1 MNLLAKLLKS
11 AWAGLSRGKEG
22 RHASARF
29 PGQSRRDDTPDAVPA
44 EDLFNIGQ
52 EHLNAGDLMAAER
65 RFRAVIEGAPE
76 FVDAHFYLGVTLVRQ
91 LRHGEATD
99 CFALATRF
107 RPDFAEAH
115 FQLGLAELRLER
127 FDDAIES
134 YQKVIELKPDYADA
148 HCNLGLL
155 LYKHLEELDSAEAH
169 LRRALEL
176 KPESIEA
183 QTNLAMVL
191 DHRGETDA
199 AVALYDRILQDRP
212 DDNEVRLNRSLI
224 RLARGDYLGGW
235 PGYEARH
242 ALQLR
247 REFPFPEWDGSSLNG
262 RTILVH
268 AEQGLGDEIMFASCL
283 GEILEQAE
291 HCVVECH
298 RKLEKLF
305 RRSYPAATVH
315 GALQTD
321 ADMTWLDR
329 MPNIHCK
336 VGIGSLPLRFRTSR
350 AEFPEHTGYLKPDP
364 VRVEYWRA
372 RLAGLG
378 SGPKIGISWR
388 GGARKTRRHA
398 RSIPLEQWGP
408 LLTLP
413 GVHFVSLQ
421 YGDCQGEIDAVRDA
435 SSARVHHWAEA
446 IDDYDETAALVT
458 ALDLVISVQTA
469 IVHLG
474 GALGKPVWGLVS
486 SRPEWRYQEAG
497 DSVPWYPSVRLIRQP
512 TPDDWQSVINEV
524 RRRLERWHA

>member
-1 MNLLAKLLKS
+1 MNLLIKLLKS
-11 AWAGLSRGKEG
+11 AWARRSRGKEEG
-22 RHASARF
+22 AAAARSR
-29 PGQSRRDDTPDAVPA
+29 GQSKLDDTKDAVLA
-44 EDLFNIGQ
+44 EELCNIGL
-52 EHLNAGDLMAAER
+52 ERLNAGEFMAAER
-65 RFRAVIEGAPE
+65 QFRAAIERTPN
-76 FVDAHFYLGVTLVRQ
+76 FVDAHFYLGVTLARQ

-99 CFALATRF
+99 FFVLAIQD

-115 FQLGLAELRLER
+115 FQLGLSELRLER

-134 YQKVIELKPDYADA
+134 YQTVIELKPDYADA
-148 HCNLGLL
+148 HANLGLL

-199 AVALYDRILQDRP
+199 AVALYDRILRDRP

-224 RLARGDYLGGW
+224 RLARGDYAGGW

-247 REFPFPEWDGSSLNG
+247 RDFPFPEWDGSSLNG
-262 RTILVH
+262 RAILVH

-283 GEILEQAE
+283 GEVIEQAA

-305 RRSYPAATVH
+305 RRSFPAATVH
-315 GALQTD
+315 GTLQTD
-321 ADMTWLDR
+321 ADMSWLDR
-329 MPNIHCK
+329 MPRIHCK
-336 VGIGSLPLRFRTSR
+336 VGIGSLPLHFRQSR
-350 AEFPEHTGYLKPDP
+350 AAFPEHTGYLKPAP
-364 VRVEYWRA
+364 ERVEYWRT

-378 SGPKIGISWR
+378 SGPKVGISWR
-388 GGARKTRRHA
+388 GGARKTRRHV
-398 RSIPLEQWGP
+398 RSIALEQWGP
-408 LLTLP
+408 LLTRP
-413 GVHFVSLQ
+413 GAHFISLQ

-486 SRPEWRYQEAG
+486 WRPEWRYQEAG

-512 TPDDWQSVINEV
+512 TPDDWQGVIDEV
-524 RRRLERWHA
+524 GRRLERWRA